1 MSDTTTT
8 PPPVP
13 AGYLQDA
20 KGRLVPES
28 QVTPVDK
35 MRDQLVR
42 DIATQAKDLSAVLA
56 TFKRM
61 AFGDIAAFIETS
73 AEQYGAKLRGSK
85 GNTVLYSFDGRFKVE
100 RRFMDNIRFDERLQA
115 AKALIDECLTD
126 WTEDGRDEIKVLIQD
141 AFRVDQQ
148 GQVNTARVLGL
159 RRHPFKDPRWTRA
172 MEAIGD
178 SLQVVGSSSYV
189 RVYERVGQTDEY
201 RQIALDLA
209 SA

>member
-1 MSDTTTT
+1 MRVLIRLMISASVLLCTAAV
-8 PPPVP
+8 PVIQGCGGGGTDA
-13 AGYLQDA
+13 AG
-20 KGRLVPES
+20 GCC
-28 QVTPVDK
+28 
-35 MRDQLVR
+35 
-42 DIATQAKDLSAVLA
+42 
-56 TFKRM
+56 
-61 AFGDIAAFIETS
+61 
-73 AEQYGAKLRGSK
+73 
-85 GNTVLYSFDGRFKVE
+85 KVE